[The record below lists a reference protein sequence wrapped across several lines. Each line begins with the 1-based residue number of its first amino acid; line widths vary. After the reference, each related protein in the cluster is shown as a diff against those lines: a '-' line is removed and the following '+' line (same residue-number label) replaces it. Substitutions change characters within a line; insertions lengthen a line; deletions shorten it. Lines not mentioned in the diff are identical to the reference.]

1 MLCDMYFFQN
11 VSMVLDIFLNSFV
24 VNHDHDIKLVKI
36 SSLGISKRRASFFIF
51 LIDFFKI
58 LFLLWE
64 MT

>member
-1 MLCDMYFFQN
+1 
-11 VSMVLDIFLNSFV
+11 MVLDIFLNSFV